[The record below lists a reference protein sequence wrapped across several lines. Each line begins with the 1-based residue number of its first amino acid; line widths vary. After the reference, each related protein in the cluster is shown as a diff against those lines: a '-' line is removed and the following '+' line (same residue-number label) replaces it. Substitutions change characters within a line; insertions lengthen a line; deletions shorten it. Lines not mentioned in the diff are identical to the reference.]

1 MLTMK
6 QHTLKPWQVTLSVIT
21 MISLCLATYIF
32 VVKPPFDFVL
42 IFVITLF
49 CLANAAV
56 LSVSLFQLLAVTPRI
71 RHLTRCVR
79 RWSNGDLNTRNKIG
93 EYGELSE
100 LEIELNHMFSRL
112 QDISAKEDINQ
123 KNILSK
129 NHLLS
134 AILDSAAA
142 AIYGIDENGRCI
154 FANPQCVK
162 LLGYR
167 SEEQLIACN
176 MRSLVHQNPDDELAI
191 ASSIIDQQEKRDIH
205 LKEDHFWR
213 ADGSSFPVEYWSHPM
228 TFNNDKMGAVISFH
242 DNSERLEAEALI
254 RHQAHYD
261 ALTDL
266 PNRFLAL
273 RRLEQLVESTE
284 RSGKMLAVIFLDL
297 DDFKKINDSL
307 GHEAGDQLLITAAD
321 RLMKATRKEDT
332 VGRLGGDEFII
343 LLDGLSCADDAQP
356 LAENLIGGF
365 RKPFYIGNRQLILT
379 ASIGIAIYPN
389 DGVTPS
395 ELLRNADSAMYHT
408 KSIGRNT
415 YSYFTH
421 AMNKEVS
428 RRLAI
433 EEQIHGAL
441 ERGELQVHY
450 QIQLDIRDGS
460 IMGAEA
466 LLRWDNP
473 VLGCV
478 SPAEFIPIAEQTGVI
493 EPMGEFILHRA
504 LEAAQ
509 TWQKTFD
516 DNFRIAINL
525 SPRQF
530 RNPNLVKLITDSV
543 SQLDMR
549 PEDLELEITEGVL
562 LSGHAYTLDAL
573 MALSKAGFCISMD
586 DFGTGYSSLSYLR
599 TYPFQILK
607 IDRSFIKDMNSDDTS
622 KELIIATIEM
632 AHALG
637 IRVIAEG
644 VETQEQFD
652 ELSFMMCDYA
662 QGFLISKPVVFDDL
676 LEIGKHYKKS
686 AKIEFKPK
694 IERVE
699 EKPEDK
705 PVKTY
710 G

>member
-6 QHTLKPWQVTLSVIT
+6 RHTLKPWQLTLSFISV
-21 MISLCLATYIF
+21 ISLCLVIYLYIAKPSLDMTLVF
-32 VVKPPFDFVL
+32 VVS
-42 IFVITLF
+42 LF
-49 CLANAAV
+49 CLANVAV
-56 LSVSLFQLLAVTPRI
+56 LSVSLYQLLSIAPRV
-71 RHLTRCVR
+71 RHLTNCVR

-93 EYGELSE
+93 DYGELSD
-100 LEIELNHMFSRL
+100 LEVELNHMFSRL
-112 QDISAKEDINQ
+112 QEISAKEHNNQ
-123 KNILSK
+123 QTILGK
-129 NHLLS
+129 NHLLT

-142 AIYGIDENGRCI
+142 AIYGVDENGRCI

-176 MRSLVHQNPDDELAI
+176 MSSLIHQNPDDNKAI
-191 ASSIIDQQEKRDIH
+191 VSSIAEQQNKRDIH

-228 TFNNDKMGAVISFH
+228 TLDDSKTGAVISFH

-273 RRLEQLVESTE
+273 RRLEQLVDASE

-343 LLDGLSCADDAQP
+343 LLDGLSSANDAQP

-365 RKPFYIGNRQLILT
+365 RKPFYIDNRQLILT

-389 DGVTPS
+389 DGKTPS

-466 LLRWDNP
+466 LLRWNNP
-473 VLGCV
+473 VLGNV

-504 LEAAQ
+504 LETAH
-509 TWQKTFD
+509 TWQQTFND
-516 DNFRIAINL
+516 DFRIAINL

-530 RNPNLVKLITDSV
+530 RNPNLVQLINDSV
-543 SQLDMR
+543 NQLGMQ
-549 PEDLELEITEGVL
+549 PKDLELEITEGVL

-573 MALSKAGFCISMD
+573 MALSEAGFCISMD

-607 IDRSFIKDMNSDDTS
+607 IDRSFIKDMNNDDTS

-662 QGFLISKPVVFDDL
+662 QGFLISKPVVLDDL
-676 LEIGKHYKKS
+676 LKIGEHYMKS
-686 AKIEFKPK
+686 TQGQITASNEDKAIA
-694 IERVE
+694 
-699 EKPEDK
+699 EDK

>member
-6 QHTLKPWQVTLSVIT
+6 RYTLKPWQLTLSFISV
-21 MISLCLATYIF
+21 ISLSLVIYLYIAKPSLDMTLVF
-32 VVKPPFDFVL
+32 VVS
-42 IFVITLF
+42 LF
-49 CLANAAV
+49 CLANVAV
-56 LSVSLFQLLAVTPRI
+56 LSVSLFQLLSITPRV
-71 RHLTRCVR
+71 RHLTNCVR
-79 RWSNGDLNTRNKIG
+79 RWSNGDLNTRNRIG
-93 EYGELSE
+93 DYGELSD
-100 LEIELNHMFSRL
+100 LEVELNHMFSRL
-112 QDISAKEDINQ
+112 QEISAKEQHNQ
-123 KNILSK
+123 QTILGK
-129 NHLLS
+129 NHLLT

-142 AIYGIDENGRCI
+142 AIYGVDENGRCI

-176 MRSLVHQNPDDELAI
+176 MRSLIHQNPDDVNAI
-191 ASSIIDQQEKRDIH
+191 VSSIIEQENKRDEN

-228 TFNNDKMGAVISFH
+228 MLNDNKMGAVISFH
-242 DNSERLEAEALI
+242 DNSERLESEALI

-273 RRLEQLVESTE
+273 RRLEQLVDASE

-343 LLDGLSCADDAQP
+343 LLDGLSSANDAQP

-365 RKPFYIGNRQLILT
+365 RKPFYIDNRQLILT

-389 DGVTPS
+389 DGKTPS

-466 LLRWDNP
+466 LLRWNNP
-473 VLGCV
+473 VLGNV

-504 LEAAQ
+504 LETAH
-509 TWQKTFD
+509 TWQQTFND
-516 DNFRIAINL
+516 DFRIAINL

-530 RNPNLVKLITDSV
+530 RNPNLVQLINDSV
-543 SQLDMR
+543 CQLGMQ
-549 PEDLELEITEGVL
+549 PKDLELEITEGVL

-573 MALSKAGFCISMD
+573 MALSEAGFCISMD

-607 IDRSFIKDMNSDDTS
+607 IDRSFIKDMNTDDTS

-662 QGFLISKPVVFDDL
+662 QGFLISKPVVLDEL
-676 LEIGKHYKKS
+676 LKIGEHYIKS
-686 AKIEFKPK
+686 IQANEEPCLKNA
-694 IERVE
+694 ERVA
-699 EKPEDK
+699 EDK
-705 PVKTY
+705 PIKTY

>member
-6 QHTLKPWQVTLSVIT
+6 RHTLKPWQLTLSFISV
-21 MISLCLATYIF
+21 ISLCLVIYLYIAKPSLDMTLVF
-32 VVKPPFDFVL
+32 VVS
-42 IFVITLF
+42 LF
-49 CLANAAV
+49 CLANVAV
-56 LSVSLFQLLAVTPRI
+56 LSVSLYQLLSIAPRV
-71 RHLTRCVR
+71 RHLTNCVR

-93 EYGELSE
+93 DYGELSD

-112 QDISAKEDINQ
+112 QEISAKEHNNQ
-123 KNILSK
+123 QTILGK
-129 NHLLS
+129 NHLLT

-142 AIYGIDENGRCI
+142 AIYGVDENGRCI

-176 MRSLVHQNPDDELAI
+176 MRSLIHQNPDDVNAI
-191 ASSIIDQQEKRDIH
+191 VSSIIEQDNKRDEN

-228 TFNNDKMGAVISFH
+228 TLNDNKMGAVISFH
-242 DNSERLEAEALI
+242 DNSERLESEALI

-273 RRLEQLVESTE
+273 RRLEQLVDASE

-343 LLDGLSCADDAQP
+343 LLDGLSSANDAQP

-365 RKPFYIGNRQLILT
+365 RKPFYIDNRQLILT

-389 DGVTPS
+389 DGKTPS

-466 LLRWDNP
+466 LLRWNNP
-473 VLGCV
+473 VLGNV

-504 LEAAQ
+504 LETAH
-509 TWQKTFD
+509 TWQQTFND
-516 DNFRIAINL
+516 DFRIAINL

-530 RNPNLVKLITDSV
+530 RNPNLVQLINDSV
-543 SQLDMR
+543 NQLGMQ
-549 PEDLELEITEGVL
+549 PKDLELEITEGVL

-573 MALSKAGFCISMD
+573 MALSEAGFCISMD

-607 IDRSFIKDMNSDDTS
+607 IDRSFIKDMNNDDTS

-662 QGFLISKPVVFDDL
+662 QGFLISKPVVLDDL
-676 LEIGKHYKKS
+676 LKIGEHYMKS
-686 AKIEFKPK
+686 TQGQITASNEDKAIA
-694 IERVE
+694 
-699 EKPEDK
+699 EDK

>member
-6 QHTLKPWQVTLSVIT
+6 QNTLKPWQVALLVTTV
-21 MISLCLATYIF
+21 MSLCLA
-32 VVKPPFDFVL
+32 VL
-42 IFVITLF
+42 IFLTRPTQDQTLLFTVTLF
-49 CLANAAV
+49 SLANISI
-56 LSVSLFQLLAVTPRI
+56 LSVSLFQLSAITPRI
-71 RHLTRCVR
+71 RHLTRCVQ
-79 RWSNGDLNTRNKIG
+79 RWSNGDLNTRNKMG
-93 EYGELSE
+93 ERGELGE
-100 LEIELNHMFSRL
+100 LEAELNHMFSRL
-112 QDISAKEDINQ
+112 QESSAQAEENQ
-123 KNILSK
+123 KSILSK
-129 NHLLS
+129 NYLLS
-134 AILDSAAA
+134 AILNSAAA
-142 AIYGIDENGRCI
+142 AIYGVDENGRCI

-176 MRSLVHQNPDDELAI
+176 MRSLVHQNPDDERVI
-191 ASSIIDQQEKRDIH
+191 MSSISEQENRDIH

-273 RRLEQLVESTE
+273 KRLEQLVESTE
-284 RSGKMLAVIFLDL
+284 HSGKMLAVIFLDL

-307 GHEAGDQLLITAAD
+307 GHEAGDQLLITAAE
-321 RLMKATRKEDT
+321 RLTKATRKEDT

-343 LLDGLSCADDAQP
+343 LLDGLSSADDAQP

-389 DGVTPS
+389 DGETPS

-473 VLGCV
+473 VLGSV

-504 LEAAQ
+504 LRAAQ
-509 TWQKTFD
+509 TWQKTFND
-516 DNFRIAINL
+516 HFRIAINL

-530 RNPNLVKLITDSV
+530 RNPNLVQIITDSV
-543 SQLDMR
+543 NQLGMR

-607 IDRSFIKDMNSDDTS
+607 IDRSFIKDMNTDDTS

-644 VETQEQFD
+644 VETQEQLD

-676 LEIGKHYKKS
+676 LKIGEHYKRS
-686 AKIEFKPK
+686 AQIEFKPH

-699 EKPEDK
+699 DK
-705 PVKTY
+705 PIKTY

>member
-6 QHTLKPWQVTLSVIT
+6 RHTLKPWQLTLSFISV
-21 MISLCLATYIF
+21 ISLCLVIYLYIAKPSLDMTLVF
-32 VVKPPFDFVL
+32 VVS
-42 IFVITLF
+42 LF
-49 CLANAAV
+49 CLANVAV
-56 LSVSLFQLLAVTPRI
+56 LSVSLYQLLSIAPRV
-71 RHLTRCVR
+71 RHLTNCVR

-93 EYGELSE
+93 DYGELSD
-100 LEIELNHMFSRL
+100 LEVELNHMFSRL
-112 QDISAKEDINQ
+112 QEISAKEHNNQ
-123 KNILSK
+123 QTILGK
-129 NHLLS
+129 NHLLT

-142 AIYGIDENGRCI
+142 AIYGVDENGRCI

-176 MRSLVHQNPDDELAI
+176 MRSLIHQNPDDVNAI
-191 ASSIIDQQEKRDIH
+191 VSSIIEQDNKRDEN

-228 TFNNDKMGAVISFH
+228 TLNDNKMGAVISFH
-242 DNSERLEAEALI
+242 DNSERLESEALI

-273 RRLEQLVESTE
+273 RRLEQLVDASE

-343 LLDGLSCADDAQP
+343 LLDGLSSANDAQP

-365 RKPFYIGNRQLILT
+365 RKPFYIDNRQLILT

-389 DGVTPS
+389 DGKTPS

-466 LLRWDNP
+466 LLRWNNP
-473 VLGCV
+473 VLGNV

-504 LEAAQ
+504 LETAH
-509 TWQKTFD
+509 TWQQTFND
-516 DNFRIAINL
+516 DFRIAINL

-530 RNPNLVKLITDSV
+530 RNPNLVQLINDSV
-543 SQLDMR
+543 NQLGMQ
-549 PEDLELEITEGVL
+549 PKDLELEITEGVL

-573 MALSKAGFCISMD
+573 MALSEAGFCISMD

-607 IDRSFIKDMNSDDTS
+607 IDRSFIKDMNNDDTS

-662 QGFLISKPVVFDDL
+662 QGFLISKPVVLDDL
-676 LEIGKHYKKS
+676 LKIGEHYMKS
-686 AKIEFKPK
+686 TQGQITASNEDKAIA
-694 IERVE
+694 
-699 EKPEDK
+699 EDK

>member
-6 QHTLKPWQVTLSVIT
+6 RHTLKPWLIALTVVSLT
-21 MISLCLATYIF
+21 SLCLAMFIF
-32 VVKPPFDFVL
+32 ITEPTQDQTLLFAV
-42 IFVITLF
+42 TLF
-49 CLANAAV
+49 SVANLSV
-56 LSVSLFQLLAVTPRI
+56 LSVGLFQVLSVTPRI
-71 RHLTRCVR
+71 RHLTKCVR
-79 RWSNGDLNTRNKIG
+79 RWSNGDLNTRNQIG
-93 EYGELSE
+93 SYGELSE
-100 LEIELNHMFSRL
+100 LELELNHMFSRVKN
-112 QDISAKEDINQ
+112 ISVQEEANQ
-123 KNILSK
+123 KTILSK

-134 AILDSAAA
+134 AILNSAAA
-142 AIYGIDENGRCI
+142 AIYGVDENGRCI

-167 SEEQLIACN
+167 TEEQLIACN
-176 MRSLVHQNPDDELAI
+176 MGKLVHQNKDENDLAN
-191 ASSIIDQQEKRDIH
+191 SISEQQIKRDIH

-228 TFNNDKMGAVISFH
+228 TLSEDKMGAVISFH
-242 DNSERLEAEALI
+242 DNSERLEAEAKI

-273 RRLEQLVESTE
+273 RRLEQLVESSE

-307 GHEAGDQLLITAAD
+307 GHEAGDQLLITAAE
-321 RLMKATRKEDT
+321 RLLKATRKEDT

-343 LLDGLSCADDAQP
+343 LLDGLTSANDAQP

-365 RKPFYIGNRQLILT
+365 RKPFYIDNRQLILT

-389 DGVTPS
+389 DGKNPS

-433 EEQIHGAL
+433 EEQIHGAM

-466 LLRWDNP
+466 LLRWNNA
-473 VLGCV
+473 VLGNV
-478 SPAEFIPIAEQTGVI
+478 SPAEFVPIAEQTGVI
-493 EPMGEFILHRA
+493 ESMGEFILNQA
-504 LEAAQ
+504 LSAAQ
-509 TWQKTFD
+509 VWHKTFD
-516 DNFRIAINL
+516 SNFRVAINL

-530 RNPNLVKLITDSV
+530 RNPNLVKLITESV
-543 SQLDMR
+543 EQRGMK

-607 IDRSFIKDMNSDDTS
+607 IDRSFIKDMNTDDTS

-644 VETQEQFD
+644 VETQDQLD

-662 QGFLISKPVVFDDL
+662 QGFLISKPAPFEEL
-676 LEIGKHYKKS
+676 LKIGERFKQEAQ
-686 AKIEFKPK
+686 AKIKS
-694 IERVE
+694 
-699 EKPEDK
+699 EKEADNK

-710 G
+710 S

>member
-6 QHTLKPWQVTLSVIT
+6 RHILKPWQLTLLFISV
-21 MISLCLATYIF
+21 ISLCLVIFLYIAKPSLDMTLVF
-32 VVKPPFDFVL
+32 VVS
-42 IFVITLF
+42 LF
-49 CLANAAV
+49 CLANVAV
-56 LSVSLFQLLAVTPRI
+56 LGVSLFQLLSITPRV
-71 RHLTRCVR
+71 RHLTNCVR
-79 RWSNGDLNTRNKIG
+79 RWSNGDLNTRNRIG
-93 EYGELSE
+93 DYGELSD
-100 LEIELNHMFSRL
+100 LEVELNHMFSRL
-112 QDISAKEDINQ
+112 QEISAKEHHNQ
-123 KNILSK
+123 QTILGK
-129 NHLLS
+129 NHLLT

-142 AIYGIDENGRCI
+142 AIYGVDENGRCI

-176 MRSLVHQNPDDELAI
+176 MRSLIHQNPDDVNAI
-191 ASSIIDQQEKRDIH
+191 VSSIIEQENKRDEN

-228 TFNNDKMGAVISFH
+228 MLNDNKMGAVISFH
-242 DNSERLEAEALI
+242 DNSERLESEALI

-273 RRLEQLVESTE
+273 RRLEQLVEASE

-343 LLDGLSCADDAQP
+343 LLDGLSSANDAQP

-365 RKPFYIGNRQLILT
+365 RKPFYIDNRQLILT

-389 DGVTPS
+389 DGKTPS

-466 LLRWDNP
+466 LLRWNNP
-473 VLGCV
+473 VLGNV

-504 LEAAQ
+504 LETAH
-509 TWQKTFD
+509 TWQQTFHD
-516 DNFRIAINL
+516 DFRIAINL

-530 RNPNLVKLITDSV
+530 RNPNLVQLISDSV
-543 SQLDMR
+543 NQLGMQ
-549 PEDLELEITEGVL
+549 PKDLELEITEGVL

-607 IDRSFIKDMNSDDTS
+607 IDRSFIKDMNTDDTS

-662 QGFLISKPVVFDDL
+662 QGFLISKPVVFDEL
-676 LEIGKHYKKS
+676 LEIGEHYMKS
-686 AKIEFKPK
+686 TQGDITAPIED
-694 IERVE
+694 RALVA
-699 EKPEDK
+699 EDK

>member
-1 MLTMK
+1 M
-6 QHTLKPWQVTLSVIT
+6 
-21 MISLCLATYIF
+21 
-32 VVKPPFDFVL
+32 
-42 IFVITLF
+42 
-49 CLANAAV
+49 
-56 LSVSLFQLLAVTPRI
+56 
-71 RHLTRCVR
+71 
-79 RWSNGDLNTRNKIG
+79 
-93 EYGELSE
+93 
-100 LEIELNHMFSRL
+100 
-112 QDISAKEDINQ
+112 
-123 KNILSK
+123 
-129 NHLLS
+129 
-134 AILDSAAA
+134 
-142 AIYGIDENGRCI
+142 
-154 FANPQCVK
+154 
-162 LLGYR
+162 
-167 SEEQLIACN
+167 
-176 MRSLVHQNPDDELAI
+176 
-191 ASSIIDQQEKRDIH
+191 
-205 LKEDHFWR
+205 
-213 ADGSSFPVEYWSHPM
+213 
-228 TFNNDKMGAVISFH
+228 ISFH

-273 RRLEQLVESTE
+273 RRLEQLVEGSE
-284 RSGKMLAVIFLDL
+284 RSSKMLAVIFLDL

-343 LLDGLSCADDAQP
+343 LLDGLSSANDAQP

-365 RKPFYIGNRQLILT
+365 RKPFYIDNRQLILT

-389 DGVTPS
+389 DGKTPS

-466 LLRWDNP
+466 LLRWNNP
-473 VLGCV
+473 VLGNV

-504 LEAAQ
+504 LETAH
-509 TWQKTFD
+509 TWQQTFND
-516 DNFRIAINL
+516 DFRIAINL

-530 RNPNLVKLITDSV
+530 RNPNLVQLINDSV
-543 SQLDMR
+543 NQLGMQ
-549 PEDLELEITEGVL
+549 PKDLELEITEGVL

-573 MALSKAGFCISMD
+573 MALSEAGFCISMD

-607 IDRSFIKDMNSDDTS
+607 IDRSFIKDMNNDDTS

-662 QGFLISKPVVFDDL
+662 QGFLISKPVVLDDL
-676 LEIGKHYKKS
+676 LKIGEHYMKS
-686 AKIEFKPK
+686 TQGQITASNEDKAIA
-694 IERVE
+694 
-699 EKPEDK
+699 EDK

>member
-6 QHTLKPWQVTLSVIT
+6 RHILKPWQLTLLFISV
-21 MISLCLATYIF
+21 ISLCLVIFLYIAKPSLDMTLVF
-32 VVKPPFDFVL
+32 VVS
-42 IFVITLF
+42 LF
-49 CLANAAV
+49 CLANVAV
-56 LSVSLFQLLAVTPRI
+56 LSVSLFQLLSVTPRV
-71 RHLTRCVR
+71 RHLTNCVR
-79 RWSNGDLNTRNKIG
+79 RWSNGDLNTRNRIG
-93 EYGELSE
+93 DYGELSD
-100 LEIELNHMFSRL
+100 LEVELNHMFSRL
-112 QDISAKEDINQ
+112 QEISAKEHHNQ
-123 KNILSK
+123 QTILGK
-129 NHLLS
+129 NHLLT

-142 AIYGIDENGRCI
+142 AIYGVDENGRCI

-176 MRSLVHQNPDDELAI
+176 MRSLIHQNPDDVNAI
-191 ASSIIDQQEKRDIH
+191 VSSIIEQENKRDEN

-228 TFNNDKMGAVISFH
+228 MLNDNKMGAVISFH
-242 DNSERLEAEALI
+242 DNSERLESEALI

-273 RRLEQLVESTE
+273 RRLEQLVEASE

-343 LLDGLSCADDAQP
+343 LLDGLSSANDAQP

-365 RKPFYIGNRQLILT
+365 RKPFYIDNRQLILT

-389 DGVTPS
+389 DGKTPS

-466 LLRWDNP
+466 LLRWNNP
-473 VLGCV
+473 VLGNV

-504 LEAAQ
+504 LETAH
-509 TWQKTFD
+509 TWQQTFHD
-516 DNFRIAINL
+516 DFRIAINL

-530 RNPNLVKLITDSV
+530 RNPNLVQLINDSV
-543 SQLDMR
+543 NQLGMQ
-549 PEDLELEITEGVL
+549 PKDLELEITEGVL

-607 IDRSFIKDMNSDDTS
+607 IDRSFIKDMNTDDTS

-662 QGFLISKPVVFDDL
+662 QGFLISKPVVFDEL
-676 LEIGKHYKKS
+676 LEIGEHYMKS
-686 AKIEFKPK
+686 TQGDITASIED
-694 IERVE
+694 RALVA
-699 EKPEDK
+699 EDK

>member
-6 QHTLKPWQVTLSVIT
+6 RHILKPWQLTLLFISV
-21 MISLCLATYIF
+21 ISLCLVIFLYIAKPSLDMTLVF
-32 VVKPPFDFVL
+32 VVS
-42 IFVITLF
+42 LF
-49 CLANAAV
+49 CLANVAV
-56 LSVSLFQLLAVTPRI
+56 LGVSLFQLLSITPRV
-71 RHLTRCVR
+71 RHLTNCVR
-79 RWSNGDLNTRNKIG
+79 RWSNGDLNTRNRIG
-93 EYGELSE
+93 DYGELSD
-100 LEIELNHMFSRL
+100 LEVELNHMFSRL
-112 QDISAKEDINQ
+112 QDISAKEHHNQ
-123 KNILSK
+123 QTILGK
-129 NHLLS
+129 NHLLT

-142 AIYGIDENGRCI
+142 AIYGVDENGRCI

-176 MRSLVHQNPDDELAI
+176 MSSLIHQNPDDNKAI
-191 ASSIIDQQEKRDIH
+191 VSSIAEQQIKRDIH

-228 TFNNDKMGAVISFH
+228 TLDDSKTGAVISFH

-273 RRLEQLVESTE
+273 RRLEQLVEASE

-343 LLDGLSCADDAQP
+343 LLDGLSSANDAQP

-365 RKPFYIGNRQLILT
+365 RKPFYIDNRQLILT

-389 DGVTPS
+389 DGKTPS

-441 ERGELQVHY
+441 ERGELQVNY

-466 LLRWDNP
+466 LLRWNNP
-473 VLGCV
+473 VLGNV

-504 LEAAQ
+504 LETAH
-509 TWQKTFD
+509 TWQQTFH

-530 RNPNLVKLITDSV
+530 RNPNLVQLISDSV
-543 SQLDMR
+543 NQLGMQ
-549 PEDLELEITEGVL
+549 PKDLELEITEGVL

-607 IDRSFIKDMNSDDTS
+607 IDRSFIKDMNTDDTS

-662 QGFLISKPVVFDDL
+662 QGFLISKPVVFDEL
-676 LEIGKHYKKS
+676 LEIGEHYMKS
-686 AKIEFKPK
+686 TQGGITAPIED
-694 IERVE
+694 RALVA
-699 EKPEDK
+699 EDK

>member
-6 QHTLKPWQVTLSVIT
+6 QYTLKPWQLTLSFISV
-21 MISLCLATYIF
+21 ISLCLMIYLYIAKPSLDMTLVF
-32 VVKPPFDFVL
+32 VVS
-42 IFVITLF
+42 LF
-49 CLANAAV
+49 CLANVAV
-56 LSVSLFQLLAVTPRI
+56 LSVSLFQLLSVTPRV
-71 RHLTRCVR
+71 RHLTNCVR
-79 RWSNGDLNTRNKIG
+79 RWSNGDLNTRNRIG
-93 EYGELSE
+93 DYGELSD
-100 LEIELNHMFSRL
+100 LEVELNHMFSRL
-112 QDISAKEDINQ
+112 QEISAKEHHNQ
-123 KNILSK
+123 QTILGK
-129 NHLLS
+129 NHLLT

-142 AIYGIDENGRCI
+142 AIYGVDENGRCI

-176 MRSLVHQNPDDELAI
+176 MRSLIHQNPDDVNAI
-191 ASSIIDQQEKRDIH
+191 VSSIIEQENKRDEN

-228 TFNNDKMGAVISFH
+228 MLNDNKMGAVISFH
-242 DNSERLEAEALI
+242 DNSERLESEALI

-273 RRLEQLVESTE
+273 RRLEQLVEASE

-343 LLDGLSCADDAQP
+343 LLDGLSSANDAQP

-365 RKPFYIGNRQLILT
+365 RKPFYIDNRQLILT

-389 DGVTPS
+389 DGKTPS

-466 LLRWDNP
+466 LLRWNNP
-473 VLGCV
+473 VLGNV

-504 LEAAQ
+504 LETAH
-509 TWQKTFD
+509 TWQQTFHD
-516 DNFRIAINL
+516 DFRIAINL

-530 RNPNLVKLITDSV
+530 RNPNLVQLINDSV
-543 SQLDMR
+543 NQLGMQ
-549 PEDLELEITEGVL
+549 PKDLELEITEGVL

-607 IDRSFIKDMNSDDTS
+607 IDRSFIKDMNTDDTS

-662 QGFLISKPVVFDDL
+662 QGFLISKPVVFDEL
-676 LEIGKHYKKS
+676 LEIGEHYMKS
-686 AKIEFKPK
+686 TQGDITASIED
-694 IERVE
+694 RALVA
-699 EKPEDK
+699 EDK

>member
-6 QHTLKPWQVTLSVIT
+6 QNTLKSWQVVLLVTTV
-21 MISLCLATYIF
+21 MSLCLA
-32 VVKPPFDFVL
+32 
-42 IFVITLF
+42 VIVFLTRPTQDQTLLFTVTLF
-49 CLANAAV
+49 SLANISI
-56 LSVSLFQLLAVTPRI
+56 LSVSLFQLSAITPRI
-71 RHLTRCVR
+71 RHLTRCVQ
-79 RWSNGDLNTRNKIG
+79 RWSNGDLNTRNKMG
-93 EYGELSE
+93 EHGELGE
-100 LEIELNHMFSRL
+100 LEVELNHMFSRL
-112 QDISAKEDINQ
+112 QESSAKAEENQ
-123 KNILSK
+123 KSILSK
-129 NHLLS
+129 NYLLS
-134 AILDSAAA
+134 AILNSAAA
-142 AIYGIDENGRCI
+142 AIYGVDENGRCI

-176 MRSLVHQNPDDELAI
+176 MRSLVHQNPDDDRAI
-191 ASSIIDQQEKRDIH
+191 MSSISKQDNRDIH

-228 TFNNDKMGAVISFH
+228 TFNNEKMGAVISFH

-321 RLMKATRKEDT
+321 RLTKATRKEDT

-343 LLDGLSCADDAQP
+343 LLDGLSSADDAQP

-365 RKPFYIGNRQLILT
+365 RKPFYIDNRQLILT

-389 DGVTPS
+389 DGKTPS

-473 VLGCV
+473 VLGSV

-504 LEAAQ
+504 LRAAQ
-509 TWQKTFD
+509 TWQKVFN

-530 RNPNLVKLITDSV
+530 RNPNLVQLITDSV
-543 SQLDMR
+543 NQLGMR

-607 IDRSFIKDMNSDDTS
+607 IDRSFIKDMNTDGTS

-644 VETQEQFD
+644 VETQEQLD

-676 LEIGKHYKKS
+676 LKIGEHYKRS
-686 AKIEFKPK
+686 AKIEFKPH
-694 IERVE
+694 IETV
-699 EKPEDK
+699 EDK

>member
-6 QHTLKPWQVTLSVIT
+6 RHILKPWQLTLLFISV
-21 MISLCLATYIF
+21 ISLCLVIYLYIAKPSLDMTLVF
-32 VVKPPFDFVL
+32 VVS
-42 IFVITLF
+42 LF
-49 CLANAAV
+49 CLANVAV
-56 LSVSLFQLLAVTPRI
+56 LGVSLFQLLSITPRV
-71 RHLTRCVR
+71 RHLTNCVR
-79 RWSNGDLNTRNKIG
+79 RWSNGDLNTRNRIG
-93 EYGELSE
+93 DYGELSD
-100 LEIELNHMFSRL
+100 LEVELNHMFSRL
-112 QDISAKEDINQ
+112 QDISAKEHHNQ
-123 KNILSK
+123 QTILGK
-129 NHLLS
+129 NHLLT

-142 AIYGIDENGRCI
+142 AIYGVDENGRCI

-176 MRSLVHQNPDDELAI
+176 MSSLIHQNPDDNKAI
-191 ASSIIDQQEKRDIH
+191 VSSIAEQQNKRDIH

-228 TFNNDKMGAVISFH
+228 TLDDSKTGAVISFH

-273 RRLEQLVESTE
+273 RRLEQLVEGSE

-343 LLDGLSCADDAQP
+343 LLDGLSSANDAQP

-365 RKPFYIGNRQLILT
+365 RKPFYIDNRQLILT

-389 DGVTPS
+389 DGKTPS

-441 ERGELQVHY
+441 ERGELQVNY

-466 LLRWDNP
+466 LLRWNNP
-473 VLGCV
+473 VLGNV

-504 LEAAQ
+504 LETAH
-509 TWQKTFD
+509 TWQQTFHD
-516 DNFRIAINL
+516 DFRIAINL

-530 RNPNLVKLITDSV
+530 RNPNLVQLISDSV
-543 SQLDMR
+543 NQLGMQ
-549 PEDLELEITEGVL
+549 PKDLELEITEGVL

-573 MALSKAGFCISMD
+573 MALSEAGFCISMD

-607 IDRSFIKDMNSDDTS
+607 IDRSFIKDMNNDDTS

-662 QGFLISKPVVFDDL
+662 QGFLISKPVALDDL
-676 LEIGKHYKKS
+676 LKIGEHYMKS
-686 AKIEFKPK
+686 TQGQVTASIEDKT
-694 IERVE
+694 VA
-699 EKPEDK
+699 EDK

>member
-6 QHTLKPWQVTLSVIT
+6 RHTLKPWQLTLSFISV
-21 MISLCLATYIF
+21 ISLCLVIYLYIAKPSLDMTLVF
-32 VVKPPFDFVL
+32 VVS
-42 IFVITLF
+42 LF
-49 CLANAAV
+49 CLANVAV
-56 LSVSLFQLLAVTPRI
+56 LSVSLYQLLSIAPRV
-71 RHLTRCVR
+71 RHLTNCVR

-93 EYGELSE
+93 DYGELSD
-100 LEIELNHMFSRL
+100 LEVELNHMFSRL
-112 QDISAKEDINQ
+112 QEISAKEHNNQ
-123 KNILSK
+123 QTILGK
-129 NHLLS
+129 NHLLT

-142 AIYGIDENGRCI
+142 AIYGVDENGRCI

-176 MRSLVHQNPDDELAI
+176 MRSLIHQNPDDVNAI
-191 ASSIIDQQEKRDIH
+191 VSSIIEQDNKRDEN

-228 TFNNDKMGAVISFH
+228 TLNDNKMGAVISFH
-242 DNSERLEAEALI
+242 DNSERLESEALI

-273 RRLEQLVESTE
+273 RRLEQLVDASE

-343 LLDGLSCADDAQP
+343 LLDGLSSANDAQP

-365 RKPFYIGNRQLILT
+365 RKPFYIDNRQLILT

-389 DGVTPS
+389 DGKTPS

-466 LLRWDNP
+466 LLRWNNP
-473 VLGCV
+473 VLGNV

-504 LEAAQ
+504 LETAH
-509 TWQKTFD
+509 TWQQTFND
-516 DNFRIAINL
+516 DFRIAINL

-530 RNPNLVKLITDSV
+530 RNPNLVQLINDSV
-543 SQLDMR
+543 NQLGMQ
-549 PEDLELEITEGVL
+549 PKDLELEITEGVL

-573 MALSKAGFCISMD
+573 MALSEAGFCISMD

-607 IDRSFIKDMNSDDTS
+607 IDRSFIKDMNNDDTS

-662 QGFLISKPVVFDDL
+662 QGFLISKPVVLDDL
-676 LEIGKHYKKS
+676 LKIGEHYMKS
-686 AKIEFKPK
+686 TQGQVTASIEDKA
-694 IERVE
+694 IA
-699 EKPEDK
+699 EDK